1 MTNKYTH
8 YKEKEIHLFK
18 NYDGK
23 RNLIYTGVKYYKI
36 ELKQFYEI
44 LNRPFKYDFIFV
56 KSKSKTK
63 KEMKKEHMAYILMI
77 NILKEKTDNKIN
89 MFKTGSFGKT
99 ALSLFSSMCNL
110 NPPEVQE
117 YEFKYLNNG
126 GAVRYAK
133 KGYEGIAYQYDIN
146 SYYPSLM
153 ISNYIRMPL
162 TEGTILPL
170 TQKQFDDKKRVKF
183 GVYHAEII
191 CDNDAM
197 FQTTKHNI
205 YSHYEINYAKQL
217 GLEIN
222 ILGDALVWEPEQTE
236 KFNKIFGKYVNYLYP
251 IRHKHPDIKTILNA
265 LWGALCAKRGGDY
278 TPYIMTYDEL
288 ATFDKEY
295 DIITPLDDNFE
306 RCEVKVKTDIK
317 FYKTGFAR
325 MKPFLFG
332 FGRVNMVKTFAK
344 VGYDNVLWSHT
355 DCIISSIPL
364 TNKHITQSFQIGKW
378 KYEGKDPNCY
388 IYNKNLKDFKKPKN
402 IKRPYCNIFED

>member
-8 YKEKEIHLFK
+8 YKEKEIHLFR

-23 RNLIYTGVKYYKI
+23 RNLIYTGEKFYKI

-44 LNRPFKYDFIFV
+44 LNRPYKHDFIFV
-56 KSKSKTK
+56 KSKSKSDDD
-63 KEMKKEHMAYILMI
+63 MKLEHTEYLSMCEELIGF
-77 NILKEKTDNKIN
+77 TDNKIN
-89 MFKTGSFGKT
+89 MYKTGSYGRT
-99 ALSLFSSMCNL
+99 SLSLFSSMCKL
-110 NPPEVQE
+110 NPPEIQE

-126 GAVRYAK
+126 GGVRYAK
-133 KGYEGIAYQYDIN
+133 RGYEGIAYQYDIN

-153 ISNYIRMPL
+153 ISNYIRMPM

-191 CDNDAM
+191 CDNDAK

-217 GLEIN
+217 GLVIN

-236 KFNKIFGKYVNYLYP
+236 KFNKIFGKYVKYLFP
-251 IRHKHPDIKTILNA
+251 LKKKHYAFKEILNA

-278 TPYIMTYDEL
+278 TPYIMTYEEL
-288 ATFDKEY
+288 LTFDKEY

-332 FGRVNMVKTFAK
+332 FARVNMVKTFAK

-355 DCIISSIPL
+355 DSIISSIPL
-364 TNKHITQSFQIGKW
+364 TNKHIKQTYKIGDW
-378 KYEGKDPNCY
+378 KYEGRDLNCY
-388 IYNKNLKDFKKPKN
+388 IHNKNLKDFNKN
-402 IKRPYCNIFED
+402 